1 MNIVQNLRAS
11 IRYWSDLHKGK
22 NNKICLNLMIESK
35 FLYQGNSSLKETM
48 KHLYFKTEAKPSQVS
63 QPDFKSWYLTKI
75 KILN

>member
-1 MNIVQNLRAS
+1 
-11 IRYWSDLHKGK
+11 
-22 NNKICLNLMIESK
+22 MIESK